1 MSTSGHFNSRGN
13 VGFLREKYDR
23 NRLAGEKLIGAEFEM
38 TFEGFPNISVLVRS
52 AQMPEISRQDVED
65 VGPMG
70 LLFNQHGALKNSG
83 EIQVQCVETITGD
96 VSAMVIAL
104 VKTKRYVNI
113 TIRAT
118 PESMAGA
125 GPSSLT
131 RRMSD
136 CKIYCDQVDMS
147 TEDNAALVRPP
158 LRIVYNWVDL

>member
-38 TFEGFPNISVLVRS
+38 NFEGYQNLGVLVRS
-52 AQMPEISRQDVED
+52 TQMPEMARQDVED

-70 LLFNQHGALKNSG
+70 LLFNQHGSLKNSG
-83 EIQVQCVETITGD
+83 EIQVQCVETITGA

-104 VKTKRYVNI
+104 VKTKNYVNI
-113 TIRAT
+113 TIKAS
-118 PESMAGA
+118 PESLSGA
-125 GPSSLT
+125 APASLV

-147 TEDNAALVRPP
+147 TEDNAALVRPS